1 MSRQLYPL
9 NYGHCTY
16 RAFKYQWDFLESIG
30 SRSVSGTLIT
40 CMLCIPYLLLNLV
53 AKYVLIRD
61 PMIC

>member
-1 MSRQLYPL
+1 MDTVYLQ
-9 NYGHCTY
+9 
-16 RAFKYQWDFLESIG
+16 RAYKYQWDFLESIG